1 MTKQN
6 VPAPSFAAGPTN
18 RLVSA
23 RVGLRRV
30 ASHATGLVA
39 LAALAT
45 LSFAACGS
53 DPTSASEQPGSSAD
67 ASSLACPTGRLSAE
81 GSSAQANAITEV
93 IVDYNAECGDQA
105 TIEYNPTGSGA
116 GIKSFYNGLVDFA
129 GSDSA
134 LKTEQ
139 KDGVIEADKAKER
152 CQNNPAW
159 NLPMVVG
166 PVAFAYN
173 LDGVDKLVLNAETL
187 AEIFNGS
194 IKTWNDPKIAKL
206 NSGAQLPAANIT
218 VFFRSDESGT
228 TENTTKFLS
237 KAGNG
242 AWKDEP
248 AKAWTGTGEGKNKSS
263 GVAEATANTKNS
275 ITYIEWSY
283 AKDNDLST
291 AQLDSGNGPVELTG
305 DAVAKAVSEAKIKG
319 SGNDLNLD
327 LKYSKTKSG
336 AYPALLVTYEIVCSK
351 GLAADKTAIVK
362 DFLTYFS
369 TADAQQKLPDLGYAP
384 LPSELQ
390 SKVQTAVAA
399 IQ

>member
-1 MTKQN
+1 MAIQN
-6 VPAPSFAAGPTN
+6 YAARPMN
-18 RLVSA
+18 WLVSSRA
-23 RVGLRRV
+23 GKF
-30 ASHATGLVA
+30 AA

-45 LSFAACGS
+45 LSLTACGS
-53 DPTSASEQPGSSAD
+53 DPTSANEPAGPEPGSSAN
-67 ASSLACPTGRLSAE
+67 ASGLACPGGKLSAE
-81 GSSAQANAITEV
+81 GSSAQANAISEV
-93 IVDYNAECGDQA
+93 IVDYNAQCGDKA

-134 LKTEQ
+134 LKTEE

-166 PVAFAYN
+166 PIAFAYN
-173 LDGVDKLVLNAETL
+173 IDGVDKLVLNAEVL
-187 AEIFNGS
+187 SEIFNGT

-206 NSGAQLPAANIT
+206 NSGAKLPSENIT

-248 AKAWTGTGEGKNKSS
+248 GKAWTGTGEGKNKSS
-263 GVAEATANTKNS
+263 GVAEATASTKNS

-283 AKDNDLST
+283 AKDQKLPM
-291 AQLDSGNGPVELTG
+291 AQLDSGNGPVELSG
-305 DAVAKAVSEAKIKG
+305 DAVAKAVSEAKVKG
-319 SGNDLNLD
+319 SGNDLSLD
-327 LKYSKTKSG
+327 LKYAGTKSG
-336 AYPALLVTYEIVCSK
+336 AYPALLVTYEIACSK

-369 TADAQQKLPDLGYAP
+369 SSDAQSKLEDLGYAP
-384 LPSELQ
+384 LPSDLQ
-390 SKVQTAVAA
+390 SKVKSAVAA

>member
-1 MTKQN
+1 MTM
-6 VPAPSFAAGPTN
+6 N
-18 RLVSA
+18 RLVSS
-23 RVGLRRV
+23 R
-30 ASHATGLVA
+30 ASKLAA

-45 LSFAACGS
+45 LSLTACGS
-53 DPTSASEQPGSSAD
+53 DPTSASQPGASEPAGSAN
-67 ASSLACPTGRLSAE
+67 ASGLACPAGKLSGE
-81 GSSAQANAITEV
+81 GSSAQANAITEA
-93 IVDYNAECGDQA
+93 IADYNAECGDKA

-134 LKTEQ
+134 LKTEE

-152 CQNNPAW
+152 CQGNPAW

-173 LDGVDKLVLNAETL
+173 IDGVDTLVLNAEVL
-187 AEIFNGS
+187 AEIFNGT

-206 NSGAQLPAANIT
+206 NPDAKLPSENIT

-248 AKAWTGTGEGKNKSS
+248 GKAWTGTGEGKNKSS
-263 GVAEATANTKNS
+263 GVAEAAANTKNS

-283 AKDNDLST
+283 AKDNNLSM
-291 AQLDSGNGPVELTG
+291 AELDSGNGAVALTG
-305 DAVAKAVSEAKIKG
+305 ESVGKALSEAKVTG
-319 SGNDLNLD
+319 SENDLSLD
-327 LKYSKTKSG
+327 LKYTDTGPG

-351 GLAADKTAIVK
+351 GLPADKTAIVK

-369 TADAQQKLPDLGYAP
+369 STDAQGKLQDLGYAP

-390 SKVQTAVAA
+390 SQVEASVAA

>member
-1 MTKQN
+1 MTM
-6 VPAPSFAAGPTN
+6 N
-18 RLVSA
+18 RLVSS
-23 RVGLRRV
+23 R
-30 ASHATGLVA
+30 ASKLAA

-45 LSFAACGS
+45 LSLAACGS
-53 DPTSASEQPGSSAD
+53 DPTSASEPAGAEPGSSAG
-67 ASSLACPTGRLSAE
+67 ASGLGCPAGKLSAE
-81 GSSAQANAITEV
+81 GSSAQANAIAEV
-93 IVDYNAECGDQA
+93 ISDYNAQCGDKA

-134 LKTEQ
+134 LKTEE

-166 PVAFAYN
+166 PIAFAYN
-173 LDGVDKLVLNAETL
+173 VDGLDKLVLNAEVL
-187 AEIFNGS
+187 SEIFNGT

-206 NSGAQLPAANIT
+206 NSGAKLPSANIT

-242 AWKDEP
+242 AWKSEP

-263 GVAEATANTKNS
+263 GVAEATASTKNS

-283 AKDNDLST
+283 AKDSKLSM

-305 DAVAKAVSEAKIKG
+305 DAVAKAVSEAKVKG
-319 SGNDLNLD
+319 SGNDLSLD
-327 LKYSKTKSG
+327 LKYTGTKSG
-336 AYPALLVTYEIVCSK
+336 AYPALLVTYEIACSK
-351 GLAADKTAIVK
+351 GLAADKTAIIK

-369 TADAQQKLPDLGYAP
+369 SADSQSKLEDLGYAP
-384 LPSELQ
+384 LPTELQ
-390 SKVQTAVAA
+390 SKVKTAVTA

>member
-1 MTKQN
+1 MNRFVSSRAGK
-6 VPAPSFAAGPTN
+6 FA
-18 RLVSA
+18 
-23 RVGLRRV
+23 
-30 ASHATGLVA
+30 A

-45 LSFAACGS
+45 LSLTACGS
-53 DPTSASEQPGSSAD
+53 DPTSASEPAGAEPGSSAN
-67 ASSLACPTGRLSAE
+67 ASGLACPAGKLSAE
-81 GSSAQANAITEV
+81 GSSAQGNAITEV
-93 IVDYNAECGDQA
+93 IADYNAQCGDKA

-134 LKTEQ
+134 LKTEE

-166 PVAFAYN
+166 PIAFAYN
-173 LDGVDKLVLNAETL
+173 IDGVDKLVLNAEVL
-187 AEIFNGS
+187 SEIFNGT

-206 NSGAQLPAANIT
+206 NSGAKLPAANIT

-263 GVAEATANTKNS
+263 GVAEATAGTKNS

-283 AKDNDLST
+283 AKDNNLPM
-291 AQLDSGNGPVELTG
+291 AQLDSGKGPVELSG
-305 DAVAKAVSEAKIKG
+305 DAVAKAVSEAKVKG
-319 SGNDLNLD
+319 SGNDLSLD
-327 LKYSKTKSG
+327 LKYAGTKSG
-336 AYPALLVTYEIVCSK
+336 AYPALLVTYEIACSK

-369 TADAQQKLPDLGYAP
+369 STDSQSKLEDLGYAP
-384 LPSELQ
+384 LPSDLQ
-390 SKVQTAVAA
+390 SKVKAAVAA

>member
-1 MTKQN
+1 MTM
-6 VPAPSFAAGPTN
+6 N
-18 RLVSA
+18 RLVSS
-23 RVGLRRV
+23 R
-30 ASHATGLVA
+30 ATQLAA

-45 LSFAACGS
+45 LSLTACGS
-53 DPTSASEQPGSSAD
+53 DPTSANETGGAEPGSSAN
-67 ASSLACPTGRLSAE
+67 ASGLACPAGKLSAE

-93 IVDYNAECGDQA
+93 IADYNAECSDKA

-134 LKTEQ
+134 LKTEE

-166 PVAFAYN
+166 PIAFAFN
-173 LDGVDKLVLNAETL
+173 IDGVDKLVLNAETL
-187 AEIFNGS
+187 AEIFNGT

-206 NSGAQLPAANIT
+206 NSGAKLPGENIT
-218 VFFRSDESGT
+218 VFFRSDESG
-228 TENTTKFLS
+228 TTKFLS

-283 AKDNDLST
+283 AKDNKLST

-305 DAVAKAVSEAKIKG
+305 DSVAKAVDEAKVKG
-319 SGNDLNLD
+319 RGNDLNLD
-327 LKYSKTKSG
+327 LKYSGTKSG

-369 TADAQQKLPDLGYAP
+369 SPDAQKKLPDLGYAP
-384 LPSELQ
+384 LPSDLE
-390 SKVQTAVAA
+390 SKVQSAVAA

>member
-1 MTKQN
+1 MSIWNQ
-6 VPAPSFAAGPTN
+6 AARPTN
-18 RLVSA
+18 RLLSS
-23 RVGLRRV
+23 R
-30 ASHATGLVA
+30 ASQLAA

-45 LSFAACGS
+45 LSLTGCGS
-53 DPTSASEQPGSSAD
+53 DPTSASEPAGAEPGSSAN
-67 ASSLACPTGRLSAE
+67 ASGLACPEGRISAE
-81 GSSAQANAITEV
+81 GSSAQANAINEV
-93 IVDYNAECGDQA
+93 IVDYNAQCGDKA

-134 LKTEQ
+134 LKTEE

-166 PVAFAYN
+166 PIAFAYN
-173 LDGVDKLVLNAETL
+173 IDGVDKLVLNAEVL
-187 AEIFNGS
+187 AEIFNGT
-194 IKTWNDPKIAKL
+194 IKTWNDPKIVKL
-206 NSGAQLPAANIT
+206 NSEVQLPSSDIT

-228 TENTTKFLS
+228 TENATKFLS
-237 KAGNG
+237 EAGEG

-248 AKAWTGTGEGKNKSS
+248 AKAWTGAGEGKNKSS

-275 ITYIEWSY
+275 ISYMEWSY
-283 AKDNDLST
+283 AKDNNLSM
-291 AQLDSGNGPVELTG
+291 AQLDSGNGAVELTG
-305 DAVAKAVSEAKIKG
+305 ETVAKAVSEAKVEGK
-319 SGNDLNLD
+319 GNDLSLE
-327 LKYSKTKSG
+327 LKYSDSAAG

-351 GLAADKTAIVK
+351 GLAPEKTAIVK
-362 DFLTYFS
+362 DLLTFFS
-369 TADAQQKLPDLGYAP
+369 SPEEQSKLEELGYAP
-384 LPSELQ
+384 LPGDLQ

>member
-1 MTKQN
+1 MTM
-6 VPAPSFAAGPTN
+6 N
-18 RLVSA
+18 RLVSS
-23 RVGLRRV
+23 R
-30 ASHATGLVA
+30 ASKLAA

-45 LSFAACGS
+45 LSLAACGS
-53 DPTSASEQPGSSAD
+53 DPTSASEPAGAEPGSSANTSGLTC
-67 ASSLACPTGRLSAE
+67 AAGKLSAE

-93 IVDYNAECGDQA
+93 IADYNAQCGDKA

-134 LKTEQ
+134 LKTEE

-166 PVAFAYN
+166 PIAFAYN
-173 LDGVDKLVLNAETL
+173 IDGVDKLVLNAEVL
-187 AEIFNGS
+187 SEIFNGT

-206 NSGAQLPAANIT
+206 NSGVELPSANIT

-237 KAGNG
+237 KAGKG
-242 AWKDEP
+242 AWKSEP

-263 GVAEATANTKNS
+263 GVADATGSTKNS

-283 AKDNDLST
+283 AKDNNLSM
-291 AQLDSGNGPVELTG
+291 AQLDSGNGPVELSG
-305 DAVAKAVSEAKIKG
+305 EAVAKAVSEAKVKG
-319 SGNDLNLD
+319 SGNDLSLD
-327 LKYSKTKSG
+327 LKYAGTKSG
-336 AYPALLVTYEIVCSK
+336 AYPALLVTYEIACSK

-369 TADAQQKLPDLGYAP
+369 SSESQSKLEDLGYAP
-384 LPSELQ
+384 LPSALQ
-390 SKVQTAVAA
+390 SKVKAAVAA

>member
-1 MTKQN
+1 MTM
-6 VPAPSFAAGPTN
+6 N
-18 RLVSA
+18 RLVSSRA
-23 RVGLRRV
+23 GKL
-30 ASHATGLVA
+30 AA

-45 LSFAACGS
+45 LSLTSCGS
-53 DPTSASEQPGSSAD
+53 DPTSANEPAGAEPGSSAG
-67 ASSLACPTGRLSAE
+67 ASGLACPAGKLSAE
-81 GSSAQANAITEV
+81 GSSAQNNAITEV
-93 IVDYNAECGDQA
+93 IADYNAQCGDKA

-134 LKTEQ
+134 LKTEE

-152 CQNNPAW
+152 CANNPAW

-166 PVAFAYN
+166 PIAFAYN
-173 LDGVDKLVLNAETL
+173 VDGLDKLVLNAEVL
-187 AEIFNGS
+187 SGIFNGT
-194 IKTWNDPKIAKL
+194 IKTWNDPKIAELNPDAKL
-206 NSGAQLPAANIT
+206 PGENIT

-248 AKAWTGTGEGKNKSS
+248 GKAWTGTGEGKNKSS

-275 ITYIEWSY
+275 LTYIEWSY
-283 AKDNDLST
+283 AKDQKLSM
-291 AQLDSGNGPVELTG
+291 AELDSGNGPVELTG
-305 DAVAKAVSEAKIKG
+305 DSVAKAVSEAKVKG
-319 SGNDLNLD
+319 SGSDLSLD
-327 LKYSKTKSG
+327 LKYSGTEAG

-369 TADAQQKLPDLGYAP
+369 SPEAQSKLQDLGYAP
-384 LPSELQ
+384 LPSDLQ